1 MRICVYAGSSVGGRP
16 EYRAAAEELGALLAE
31 EGIGLVYGGG
41 NIGLM
46 KVAAEAA
53 LAKGGEVIGVITE
66 QLQGHGLGHAGLTRL
81 EIVPTMHERKALMAE
96 LSDAFIAL
104 PGGIGTFEEL
114 FEAWTWAQL
123 GVHAKPVA
131 LFNAGGFYDKLVA
144 FLDQVVE
151 ERFLKA
157 VHRQTLV
164 VESDARALLKA
175 LRENPVPYVPKWLD
189 KVAVEAAVDGPDSA
203 PAGAKFS

>member
-1 MRICVYAGSSVGGRP
+1 MRICVYAGSSIGARP
-16 EYRAAAEELGALLAE
+16 EYRAAAAELGAYLAD

-46 KVAAEAA
+46 GVAADAA

-66 QLQGHGLGHAGLTRL
+66 QLHGHNLSHTGLTRL
-81 EIVPTMHERKALMAE
+81 EIVPTMHDRKAMMAD
-96 LSDAFIAL
+96 LSDAFVAL

-123 GVHAKPVA
+123 GIHPKPVA
-131 LFNAGGFYDKLVA
+131 LLNAAGFYDTLAA

-157 VHRQTLV
+157 VHRASLV
-164 VESDARALLKA
+164 IDSDPRALVKA
-175 LRENPVPYVPKWLD
+175 LRDQPVAYVPKWLD
-189 KVAVEAAVDGPDSA
+189 KVAGEAAVEAAVDVPE
-203 PAGAKFS
+203 K

>member
-1 MRICVYAGSSVGGRP
+1 MEKSLVRICVYAGSSVGARP
-16 EYRAAAEELGALLAE
+16 EYRVAAAELGALLAD

-46 KVAAEAA
+46 GVAADAA

-66 QLQGHGLGHAGLTRL
+66 QLHGHNLSHTGLTRL
-81 EIVPTMHERKALMAE
+81 EIVPTMHDRKALMAD
-96 LSDAFIAL
+96 LSDAFVAL

-131 LFNAGGFYDKLVA
+131 LFNAGGFYDKLA
-144 FLDQVVE
+144 GFLDHVVE
-151 ERFLKA
+151 EKFLKA

-164 VESDARALLKA
+164 VESDPRALLKS

-189 KVAVEAAVDGPDSA
+189 KVAGEQP
-203 PAGAKFS
+203 PK

>member
-1 MRICVYAGSSVGGRP
+1 MRICVYAGSSVGARP
-16 EYRAAAEELGALLAE
+16 EYQAAAAELGSLLAH

-46 KVAAEAA
+46 GVAADAA
-53 LAKGGEVIGVITE
+53 LKQGGEVIGVITE
-66 QLQGHGLGHAGLTRL
+66 QLHGHNLSHTGLTRL
-81 EIVPTMHERKALMAE
+81 EIVPTMHDRKALMAE
-96 LSDAFIAL
+96 LSEAFIAL

-131 LFNAGGFYDKLVA
+131 LLNAGGFYDKLA
-144 FLDQVVE
+144 EFLDHVVE

-157 VHRQTLV
+157 VHRNTLV
-164 VESDARALLKA
+164 VESDPRALLKA

-189 KVAVEAAVDGPDSA
+189 KVAGQQP
-203 PAGAKFS
+203 PK

>member
-1 MRICVYAGSSVGGRP
+1 MRICVYAGSSVGARP

-46 KVAAEAA
+46 GVAADAA

-66 QLQGHGLGHAGLTRL
+66 QLHGHNLSHETLTRL
-81 EIVPTMHERKALMAE
+81 EIVPTMHERKAVMAD

-131 LFNAGGFYDKLVA
+131 LLNVGGFYDKLA
-144 FLDQVVE
+144 EFLDHVVE
-151 ERFLKA
+151 EKFLKA
-157 VHRQTLV
+157 VHRGTLV
-164 VESDARALLKA
+164 VESDPRTLLKA

-189 KVAVEAAVDGPDSA
+189 KVAGEAKVEA
-203 PAGAKFS
+203 KK

>member
-1 MRICVYAGSSVGGRP
+1 MRICVYAGSSVGARP
-16 EYRAAAEELGALLAE
+16 AYRAAAAELGALLAD

-46 KVAAEAA
+46 GVAADAA

-66 QLQGHGLGHAGLTRL
+66 QLHGHNLSHTGLTRL
-81 EIVPTMHERKALMAE
+81 EIVPTMHDRKALMAD
-96 LSDAFIAL
+96 LSDAFVAL

-131 LFNAGGFYDKLVA
+131 LLNAGGFYDKLA
-144 FLDQVVE
+144 EFLDHVVE
-151 ERFLKA
+151 EKFLKA

-164 VESDARALLKA
+164 VESDPRALLKS

-189 KVAVEAAVDGPDSA
+189 KVVGEQP
-203 PAGAKFS
+203 PK

>member
-1 MRICVYAGSSVGGRP
+1 VRICVYAGSSVGARP
-16 EYRAAAEELGALLAE
+16 EYRAAAAELGALLAA

-46 KVAAEAA
+46 GVAADAA
-53 LAKGGEVIGVITE
+53 LACGGEVIGVITE
-66 QLQGHGLGHAGLTRL
+66 QLHGHNLSHEKLTRL
-81 EIVPTMHERKALMAE
+81 EIVPTMHERKAVMAD

-131 LFNAGGFYDKLVA
+131 LLNAGGFYDKLA
-144 FLDQVVE
+144 EFLDHVVE

-157 VHRQTLV
+157 VHRGTLV
-164 VESDARALLKA
+164 IESDPRLLLKA

-189 KVAVEAAVDGPDSA
+189 KVAGEAAVEERG
-203 PAGAKFS
+203 K